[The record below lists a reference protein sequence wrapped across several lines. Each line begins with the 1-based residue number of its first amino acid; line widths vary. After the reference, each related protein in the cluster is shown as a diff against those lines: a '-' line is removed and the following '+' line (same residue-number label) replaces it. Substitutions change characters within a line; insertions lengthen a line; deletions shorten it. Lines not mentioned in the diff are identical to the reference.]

1 MNPHWT
7 AVLPVAL
14 VALVP
19 ATGCAPW
26 QLPATTASATPA
38 QPEVVRE
45 VVREVVYQP
54 QTVYVERPAAEPR
67 IVNTVTTGEV
77 NVSVASTG
85 PRRVVRYHRPS
96 PRPVVCIQ
104 PRIGF
109 GLRRVLRV
117 IAPRH
122 PSPPRHG
129 PGKPGRGPGRERE
142 RGRERGRE
150 HERERGGRPGQGP
163 PRRPQRG

>member
-1 MNPHWT
+1 MNSHWT
-7 AVLPVAL
+7 AVLPAVL

-26 QLPATTASATPA
+26 QLPGMTASAPPA

-54 QTVYVERPAAEPR
+54 QTVYVERPAAEPS

-77 NVSVASTG
+77 NVSVASTE
-85 PRRVVRYHRPS
+85 
-96 PRPVVCIQ
+96 PRPVVRHHRSAPRSVVYIQ

-109 GLRRVLRV
+109 GLRKVLKV
-117 IAPRH
+117 IVPRH

-129 PGKPGRGPGRERE
+129 PGKPGRGPGRER
-142 RGRERGRE
+142 GRGRE
-150 HERERGGRPGQGP
+150 HERERGGRPERGQP
-163 PRRPQRG
+163 KRPHRG